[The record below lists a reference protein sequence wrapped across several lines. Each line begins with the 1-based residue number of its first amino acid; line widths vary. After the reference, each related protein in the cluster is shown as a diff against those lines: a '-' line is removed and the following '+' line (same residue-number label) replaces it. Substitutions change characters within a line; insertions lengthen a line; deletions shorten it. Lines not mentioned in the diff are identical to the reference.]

1 MKAMVVRQQRS
12 IDDRPLELADLPE
25 VTPGPDEV
33 LVRVSACAVCHTDL
47 HVVEGDLPPIK
58 LPIVPGHQIVGVVEQ
73 VGPGAANVR
82 VGDRVGIPWLRQT
95 CGRCRFCARGLENLC
110 EVAEFTGYHADGGYA
125 EYTIAPADF
134 VYPLPASFPDEAAA
148 PLLCAGVIGF
158 RALRLCEVRPGER
171 LGLYG
176 FGASAHLVLQV
187 ARHWGCDVY
196 VFTRSEEHRLHA
208 RELGAAWAGGAEG
221 QAVPEIDAGIIFAPA
236 GWLVPLALA
245 ALRPAGTLALA
256 GIHMSPIPELDYR
269 LLYRERTLRSVANL
283 TRQDVREF
291 LDLATEI
298 PIRTEVTPYPLERA
312 NEALQAL
319 KRGDVHGAAVL
330 TIGDS

>member
-1 MKAMVVRQQRS
+1 MKAMILRRQGP
-12 IDDRPLELADLPE
+12 IEDRPLEHADLPE
-25 VTPGPDEV
+25 SEPGPGELV
-33 LVRVSACAVCHTDL
+33 VRVSACAVCHTDL
-47 HVVEGDLPPIK
+47 HVVEGDLPPIV

-73 VGPGAANVR
+73 AGAGVTQ
-82 VGDRVGIPWLRQT
+82 VKTGDRVGIPWLRRT
-95 CGRCRFCARGLENLC
+95 CGACRYCLDGLENLC
-110 EVAEFTGYHADGGYA
+110 EGAEFTGYHAHGGYA
-125 EYTIAPADF
+125 EYAVAPAEF

-148 PLLCAGVIGF
+148 PLLCAGVIGY
-158 RALRLCEVRPGER
+158 RALRLCEVRPGGR

-187 ARHWGCDVY
+187 ARFWGCQVY
-196 VFTRSEEHRLHA
+196 VFTRSEEHRQHA
-208 RELGAAWAGGAEG
+208 RELGAAWAGGANE

-236 GWLVPLALA
+236 GWLVPLALG

-291 LDLATEI
+291 LDVAAQI
-298 PIRTEVTPYPLERA
+298 RIRTEVTAYRLEQA
-312 NEALQAL
+312 NDALEAV
-319 KRGDVHGAAVL
+319 KRGAVQGAAVL
-330 TIGDS
+330 RIRDG